1 MPLLAISVLN
11 EKLCLFLHGTAPC
24 GAIEDGLIKDI
35 AEIIILGSTPVKHHY
50 QLWLSSDGSGNSPV
64 LRGPI
69 LGGQH

>member
-11 EKLCLFLHGTAPC
+11 EKLCLFLQGT
-24 GAIEDGLIKDI
+24 AIEDGLIKDI
-35 AEIIILGSTPVKHHY
+35 AEVIILGSTLAKHHY
-50 QLWLSSDGSGNSPV
+50 QLWLSSDGPGNSPA